1 MKEELLELC
10 SRAIPDCF
18 RQMPKSLRIRDDL
31 SRAGSRGS
39 RLPVVFLENELL
51 QILQQFK
58 LPAIHAFRTGKDH
71 GIGFD
76 WFVFEF
82 EGEGVDLFVVSF
94 LYFATNINIYFGV
107 AMQTRDL
114 IGCVSTN
121 VKVGAL
127 EKMYV

>member
-1 MKEELLELC
+1 MF
-10 SRAIPDCF
+10 S
-18 RQMPKSLRIRDDL
+18 
-31 SRAGSRGS
+31 
-39 RLPVVFLENELL
+39 ENELL

-82 EGEGVDLFVVSF
+82 EG
-94 LYFATNINIYFGV
+94 V

-121 VKVGAL
+121 LKVGAL